1 MLVTEKSLALNEVVQ
16 QMGFSSVEDFAME
29 KTKETLLMHVAESM
43 RRIGFF
49 HEKYGVDYIDFC
61 RQFHSLP
68 QSLFEKEEDSA
79 EWNAEIKQRE
89 LLLQKLSRLE

>member
-1 MLVTEKSLALNEVVQ
+1 MLITEKSLALNEAVQ
-16 QMGFSSVEDFAME
+16 QMGFTSVEDFALE
-29 KTKETLLMHVAESM
+29 KTKESLLMHIAESM
-43 RRIGFF
+43 RRINLF

-61 RQFHSLP
+61 KQFHSLHQP
-68 QSLFEKEEDSA
+68 VFEKEEDSA